1 MPDSKQSKYIRSRIF
16 LFGLALIL
24 GASTSGF
31 AQNNSN
37 SRFLLANQLMQ
48 QGEYQQAY
56 SILSRLYQQNPQS
69 YPVYDK
75 TVECLV
81 QLKRYDQAIDI
92 TKERLGNHFQDVI
105 AGVRLGELYQLKGD
119 TTKSNDIWQRVLEAN
134 KKNSQVYRYLAQT
147 EQKYHNYDRAAEIYN
162 LARKQLHNPNLF
174 LFESANNFVMA
185 ANYEKASRLYVQ
197 ILKSNPDQ
205 IGAVEQ
211 EVLKADDPQLYDSL
225 ILDLKDLGN
234 ATAVRG
240 HQMQIQE
247 FLIWL
252 YTERKSYKEAL
263 TTAERLETGLNGK
276 GFPVYSLGRHLV
288 SLDKFELANEA
299 FKWYNHQQGNPLA
312 GDALEQ
318 RARLYVRWAR
328 YLEQYHLALENR
340 IDSLYHTSYLLF
352 EELSQRYPAKTSKT
366 DLLAFESELA
376 LNHIHSVTAAE
387 NNLGAM
393 EQSVRNNHDRAQLDY
408 IKGRIQLFKGDF
420 SQARIFL
427 TRSNKLAGNGELA
440 SKTRYYLSLAD
451 FYAGDFEFSKIQMHA
466 LERDY
471 TSLYSNDAL
480 KIRMYIQDGMVGD
493 SVTAPLRQFSHA
505 MFLYDTGKNEIAVDS
520 LLPHVVNYERFGL
533 KDDMVLLIIKAW
545 RDSHPQLAYLLVDQF
560 LQDNPTGPL
569 AERLY
574 WERARLANVLYQ
586 DQKSIGKFNVE
597 NFSKS
602 HQHLADSPEII
613 AYLTNNNEIRLQ
625 KASTKA
631 GVVKAY
637 EDLLMHYPKA
647 FYATY
652 ARNKIH
658 QLQAKAVTS

>member
-1 MPDSKQSKYIRSRIF
+1 MPDSKQSKYVLIRIF
-16 LFGLALIL
+16 LLGLPLIL
-24 GASTSGF
+24 GFGTVGF
-31 AQNNSN
+31 AQNNVSG
-37 SRFLLANQLMQ
+37 RFMLANQLMQ

-56 SILSRLYQQNPQS
+56 SILSRLYQQNPKS

-92 TKERLGNHFQDVI
+92 TKKRLGNQYQDVI

-119 TTKSNDIWQRVLEAN
+119 TTRSNDIWQKVLDAN
-134 KKNSQVYRYLAQT
+134 KKNSQVYRYLAHT
-147 EQKYHNYDRAAEIYN
+147 EQKYHNYDKAAKIYD
-162 LARKQLHNPNLF
+162 LARRQLHNPNLF
-174 LFESANNFVMA
+174 LFESANNFVMS

-197 ILKSNPDQ
+197 ILKSDPDQ
-205 IGAVEQ
+205 IGAVER
-211 EVLKADDPQLYDSL
+211 EVLKADDPQLYDSI
-225 ILDLKDLGN
+225 ILDLKDLHN
-234 ATAVRG
+234 STAVRS

-263 TTAERLETGLNGK
+263 TTAERLETNLNGK
-276 GFPVYSLGRHLV
+276 GFPVYSLGKHLM
-288 SLDKFELANEA
+288 SLDKYELANEA
-299 FKWYNHQQGNPLA
+299 FKWYRNQQGSPLA

-318 RARLYVRWAR
+318 RAHLYVRWAR
-328 YLEQYHLALENR
+328 YLEQYHLSLENR

-352 EELSQRYPAKTSKT
+352 EELSQKYPAKASKT

-387 NNLGAM
+387 DNIGTM
-393 EQSVRNNHDRAQLDY
+393 EQAVRNDHDRAQLDY
-408 IKGRIQLFKGDF
+408 IKGRIQLFKGNF

-440 SKTRYYLSLAD
+440 PKTRYYLSLSD
-451 FYAGDFEFSKIQMHA
+451 FYSGDYEFSKIQMHA

-505 MFLYDTGKNEIAVDS
+505 MFLYDTGQNEAAVDT
-520 LLPHVVNYERFGL
+520 LLPNVVNYERFGL
-533 KDDMVLLIIKAW
+533 KDDMVLLIVKAW

-569 AERLY
+569 AERLF
-574 WERARLANVLYQ
+574 WERARLANILYQ
-586 DQKSIGKFNVE
+586 DHKSMEKLNIE
-597 NFSKS
+597 NFSKT

-613 AYLTNNNEIRLQ
+613 AYLTNNYENRLQ
-625 KASTKA
+625 EARTKA
-631 GVVKAY
+631 GVIKAY
-637 EDLLMHYPKA
+637 EDLLIHYPKA

-652 ARNKIH
+652 ARNKIQ
-658 QLQAKAVTS
+658 QLQAKTATS